1 MLDIWPMPPRPSR
14 VTSPVEAAEDQVE
27 PEQVLVSGLTKSG

>member
-1 MLDIWPMPPRPSR
+1 MLDVGPMPPRPSL

-27 PEQVLVSGLTKSG
+27 PEQVLVSGLIKSG